1 MRPRN
6 LLILFSILVC
16 WLGAVTIAQNNQ
28 SSPDS
33 GRKVIRKTAPAY
45 PEMAKRMRLAGT
57 VKVTATVS
65 ADGSVKSV
73 EPMGGSPVLIM
84 AAQDAV
90 NKWRFAPASGETKE
104 VIEIHF
110 SPPPD

>member
-1 MRPRN
+1 
-6 LLILFSILVC
+6 
-16 WLGAVTIAQNNQ
+16 
-28 SSPDS
+28 
-33 GRKVIRKTAPAY
+33 
-45 PEMAKRMRLAGT
+45 MAKRMRLVGT

-90 NKWRFAPASGETKE
+90 NKWRFVPASGETKE

-110 SPPPD
+110 APPPE